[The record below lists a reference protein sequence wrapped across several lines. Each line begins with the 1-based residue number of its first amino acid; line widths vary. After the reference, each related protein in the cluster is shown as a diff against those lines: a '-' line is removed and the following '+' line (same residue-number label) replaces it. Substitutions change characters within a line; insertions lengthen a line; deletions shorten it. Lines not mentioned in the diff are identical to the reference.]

1 MTDKNIVV
9 GVTDKP
15 FGGSLDI
22 YYPNGSWDYVQ
33 YIDGSDEAEWERD
46 ANARLAAYDLQLGDV
61 IEDNAERREYELVPI
76 QPEF

>member
-1 MTDKNIVV
+1 MTDKSIVV

-15 FGGSLDI
+15 FGALDI
-22 YYPNGSWDYVQ
+22 YYPNGSWDIVPR
-33 YIDGSDEAEWERD
+33 IDGSDEAEWERD

-61 IEDNAERREYELVPI
+61 IEDDDEHRAYELVPT